1 MWIDWLIVGIVT
13 FSLIVGFLRGFV
25 KEVISLGTLVVGI
38 WLAINYH
45 VEVSNLLSLENN
57 VLNTSLAFTILILTS
72 VCMSLVLNQILA
84 FLINKMGLGIIDRFL
99 GSVFGILRGIFLVL
113 IILLVV
119 EYLGF
124 KDQLSSSRLS
134 SLLQRTVDQLRLE
147 LVRHDWDKNQILQQ
161 YPLKKIDFID
171 KKVQEIDSY
180 VGNISDELTEDLL

>member
-45 VEVSNLLSLENN
+45 GEVSNLLRLENK